1 MSAGVRVVFASLRT
15 FLVCALGAYAA
26 LAGCLAT
33 AASAGGVIPTDNGP
47 VRGIE
52 TPAVKEYL
60 GIPYAAPP
68 VGELRWRPPQPRS
81 RWHGPLDASHFGNR
95 CPQTASP
102 FGRASNTEDCLYLN
116 VYSPNNGPGRGHT
129 KNLPV
134 MFWIHGGGLTVGE
147 SDDYDPTRLVQQG
160 VVVVTINYRLGI
172 LGFLAHP
179 SLTAESGDHASG
191 DYGLMDQQA
200 ALRWVNRNI
209 AKFGG
214 DSQNVTIFGESAGG
228 LSAHAQL
235 ASPLAAGLF
244 QHVIAQSGA
253 YALAQPSL
261 SQAEASGSDF
271 AQTVGCSDQTVACL
285 RGVPVATLLA
295 NQPTTAGEIV
305 PNVDGK
311 VLPQSIGAAIESG
324 QFNRVPVI
332 EGTNHDE
339 FSIFYKLNIED
350 VFGQIPSAFYGVV
363 VSIFV
368 QTLGLPVSP
377 SEVLAEYPIGN
388 YQDSVG
394 LAVTA
399 IGTDSLFAC
408 PGRRAAQSLSQ
419 FVPTFAYEFNDRNAP
434 QLFVPPASIPYGAYH
449 AAELQYLF
457 DSTTL
462 GGHAPFND
470 DQEKLA
476 AAMVRYWTQFAHAA
490 NPNSAGTPFWPN
502 YTAATDKYQSL
513 VPPTPEVETG
523 FAADHKCAFW
533 DSHSGP

>member
-1 MSAGVRVVFASLRT
+1 MSAGVRVASASLRI
-15 FLVCALGAYAA
+15 FLVCALSAYAA
-26 LAGCLAT
+26 LAGGLPT
-33 AASAGGVIPTDNGP
+33 AASAGGVIPTDKGP

-52 TPAVKEYL
+52 TPAEKEYL

-68 VGELRWRPPQPRS
+68 VGDRRWRPPQPHA
-81 RWHGPLDASHFGNR
+81 RWHGPLDASHFGNH
-95 CPQTASP
+95 CPQTASA
-102 FGRASNTEDCLYLN
+102 FGQASTNEDCLYLN
-116 VYSPNNGPGRGHT
+116 VYSPNNGPGKGHT

-214 DSQNVTIFGESAGG
+214 DPQNVTIFGESAGG
-228 LSAHAQL
+228 LSVHAQL
-235 ASPLAAGLF
+235 ASPLAAGMF
-244 QHVIAQSGA
+244 QRAIAESGA
-253 YALAQPSL
+253 YAFALPSL
-261 SQAEASGSDF
+261 SEAEASGGNF
-271 AQTVGCSDQTVACL
+271 AQTVGCSDQTLACL
-285 RGVPVATLLA
+285 RAVPVATLLA
-295 NQPTTAGEIV
+295 NQPSTSGEIV

-311 VLPQSIGAAIESG
+311 VLPQSIGAAIENG
-324 QFNRVPVI
+324 EFNRVPVI

-350 VFGQIPSAFYGVV
+350 VFGQLPPAFYGIV
-363 VSIFV
+363 VSIFI
-368 QTLGLPVSP
+368 QTLGLPVNA
-377 SEVLAEYPIGN
+377 SEVLAQYPIGS
-388 YQDSVG
+388 YQNSVG
-394 LAVTA
+394 RAVTA
-399 IGTDSLFAC
+399 IGTDALFAC

-434 QLFVPPASIPYGAYH
+434 QLFVPPASFPYGAYH

-462 GGHAPFND
+462 GGHAPLND

-476 AAMVRYWTQFAHAA
+476 AAMVRYWTQFARAA
-490 NPNSAGTPFWPN
+490 DPNSTATPSWPN
-502 YTAATDKYQSL
+502 YTATTDTYQSL

-533 DSHSGP
+533 DAH